1 MAKDVNLPEGFV
13 LDAEPISIDLPEGFV
28 LDAQPVP
35 ANPMGDAT
43 PAQVIRNAAMGRIDR
58 GQAEA
63 YLSSVGLDP
72 AAIDRFGQKNMSA
85 TRQVQGASQQYV
97 NGALSGFGDEIA
109 AGMAA
114 ATAAAASPDITV
126 SDAYPAALEDLRQNK
141 DAYQIQNPAVSTG
154 LNIAGILTQL
164 AGARNVAPG
173 LQKGIVD
180 VSAKGAIPSAL
191 TSGGIGALSGSL
203 YGFGEGEGGVRARA
217 SEAGDMGL
225 LGGLGGA
232 AGAAIFR
239 AAAPLTEKARRLFG
253 KSTNVAPTSVVSQ
266 QPMAP
271 TEFRVTRKPANVTA
285 QLQDSTQGLSKNLI
299 DTTGVIPLTKGQ
311 ASQNQKLQ
319 SLENMARAGNLD
331 EASQAA
337 IYKADYAQQD
347 AIKNTLKGLVGGE
360 VSDDA
365 LNEATKILRS
375 GYKDIRGQ
383 VNKAY
388 ENADVIRNVFVD
400 KKPISEAFAPRI
412 KDIAYKSGFDLSNM
426 TKETQDLI
434 KQVDAIK
441 EPKVTALNL
450 EKMEF
455 WRRKMT
461 NRAEQMKGDPE
472 GVMLNKVVGAYDDF
486 MSKLPA
492 EALKSGD
499 ESALK
504 AISDARSLRKRQ
516 GVLFERDKVISQIV
530 KDDSLTNEQLANLAL
545 TGSAAGQNVG
555 PSAGRY
561 IRAMKRAA
569 GDNASELTAN
579 LGRGIF
585 ARIINKSMTNQL
597 RAGTDVQMI
606 SPNKLLKELD
616 GLSRNNSFKSE
627 VFDQK
632 QIELIDRLR
641 GDLRKIV
648 SEQPGSKNYSNTAY
662 ALINMLRNMPFGI
675 SGLSNVANVVAKPVA
690 EKGARDALMK
700 DLAPVIGEVQSEL
713 VGKSKAYGAYV
724 GGAVTGGSK
733 SSSQV
738 KEDQND

>member
-13 LDAEPISIDLPEGFV
+13 LDAEPTSIDLPEGFV
-28 LDAQPVP
+28 LDTEPVP

-85 TRQVQGASQQYV
+85 TRQVQGAFQQYV

-109 AGMAA
+109 AGMTAA
-114 ATAAAASPDITV
+114 IAAAASPDITV
-126 SDAYPAALEDLRQNK
+126 SDAYPVALEDLRQNK
-141 DAYQIQNPAVSTG
+141 DAYQIQHPAVSTG
-154 LNIAGILTQL
+154 LNIAGIATQL
-164 AGARNVAPG
+164 GAMRNVAPG
-173 LQKGIVD
+173 IQKGIAD
-180 VSAKGAIPSAL
+180 VSAKGAIPSML

-217 SEAGDMGL
+217 AEAGDVGL

-232 AGAAIFR
+232 AGAAVFR
-239 AAAPLTEKARRLFG
+239 AAGPLTEKARRLFG
-253 KSTNVAPTSVVSQ
+253 KPAASAAPTAIA
-266 QPMAP
+266 QPLAS
-271 TEFRVTRKPANVTA
+271 TEMRVTRKPANVVA
-285 QLQDSTQGLSKNLI
+285 QLQDSTQGLSKDLV
-299 DTTGVIPLTKGQ
+299 DTTGMIPLTKGQ
-311 ASQNQKLQ
+311 ATQNQKLQ
-319 SLENMARAGNLD
+319 SLENMARAGALD
-331 EASQAA
+331 DASQAA

-347 AIKNTLKGLVGGE
+347 AIKKSLGALAGGEASEEALGNAAGLLKG
-360 VSDDA
+360 
-365 LNEATKILRS
+365 
-375 GYKDIRGQ
+375 GYRGIKAQ
-383 VNKAY
+383 VAKAY
-388 ENADVIRNVFVD
+388 DNADVIRNVFVD
-400 KKPISEAFAPRI
+400 KKPIAEAFSPRI
-412 KDIAYKSGFDLSNM
+412 KDIAYKSGFDMTNM
-426 TKETQDLI
+426 SKETQDLI

-441 EPKVTALNL
+441 DPKISALNL

-455 WRRKMT
+455 WRRKLT

-504 AISDARSLRKRQ
+504 AIADARSLRKRQ
-516 GVLFERDKVISQIV
+516 GVLFEREKVISQIV
-530 KDDSLTNEQLANLAL
+530 KDDSLTNEQLANLVL
-545 TGSAAGQNVG
+545 TGSSAGQNIG

-561 IRAMKRAA
+561 VRAMKRAA
-569 GDNASELTAN
+569 GDNATELTDN
-579 LGRGIF
+579 LRKGVF
-585 ARIINKSMTNQL
+585 ARMLNKSMTNQL

-616 GLSRNNSFKSE
+616 GLSRNTSFKSE
-627 VFDQK
+627 IFDPA
-632 QIELIDRLR
+632 QIEAIDQLR
-641 GDLRKIV
+641 GSLRKIV

-662 ALINMLRNMPFGI
+662 AIINMLRSMPFGI
-675 SGLSNVANVVAKPVA
+675 SGLSNAASVVLKPIA
-690 EKGARDALMK
+690 EKGARDTLIK
-700 DLAPVIGEVQSEL
+700 DLAPGIGEVQSEL
-713 VGKSKAYGAYV
+713 VGKSKAYGAYI
-724 GGAVTGGSK
+724 GGALAGGSK
-733 SSSQV
+733 SSAQA